1 VTAYQKDRS
10 VRVQEFDLKQRD
22 FTERYAELQ
31 ARLAER
37 KQLNYQ
43 IQTDYF
49 NYRHSIEKSKMS
61 LED

>member
-1 VTAYQKDRS
+1 M
-10 VRVQEFDLKQRD
+10 RVQEFDLKQRD
-22 FTERYAELQ
+22 LTERYAELQ